1 MSPINLHR
9 DTWTLRDLVDA
20 YADLEG
26 QRDALAERVSVLW
39 VKANCLD
46 DLVSRIRRGGVTLVE
61 VVQVIDERVG
71 LFAEVAR

>member
-1 MSPINLHR
+1 MAINLHR

-26 QRDALAERVSVLW
+26 QRDALAKQVSALW

-46 DLVSRIRRGGVTLVE
+46 DVIGRIRRGGVTLVE
-61 VVQVIDERVG
+61 LVQVIDERVG